1 LKARIFYLKSQQ
13 KLRRDIASSLR
24 RIFYADIEI
33 EDLIYDDE
41 NEAQIKR
48 VGRSYLELM
57 RASTASVDSS
67 FNIVEEYEERGYYW
81 YTDGKYMLRL
91 PRNLKTR
98 VFPAVA
104 IMDRMVMVPREI
116 HQAFEVPTDFAYI
129 FRPLDMHGVVLADF
143 ADRQTI
149 DNAMLRVAAQIRKEI
164 VSIARRHMSSQGMRG
179 PDLEELSRLL
189 DLETEFLEE
198 LTEEIIGPSHHLVT
212 EVTSKPLRLKQDS
225 RVTLSI
231 RNESADPLGTV
242 RVQIRAPSAVMEAPL
257 VEYLDFSSGKTKHRT
272 IEFVVQP
279 QATPFCPLEVLF
291 ILENASDDPLPPVA
305 LILDVTEN

>member
-1 LKARIFYLKSQQ
+1 LKAQIFYLKSQQ

-33 EDLIYDDE
+33 EDAMYDDE
-41 NEAQIKR
+41 NEAQIKK

-57 RASTASVDSS
+57 RASTVTVDGS
-67 FNIVEEYEERGYYW
+67 FTIVEEHEERGYYW

-91 PRNLKTR
+91 PKELKTR

-129 FRPLDMHGVVLADF
+129 FRPLDVRGVVLADF
-143 ADRQTI
+143 TDRQTI
-149 DNAMLRVAAQIRKEI
+149 DHAVLRVAAQIRKEI
-164 VSIARRHMSSQGMRG
+164 VSIARRHMSSQGMRS
-179 PDLEELSRLL
+179 PDLEELSQLL
-189 DLETEFLEE
+189 DLDTDFLEE

-212 EVTSKPLRLKQDS
+212 EVTSKSPRLKQDS
-225 RVTLSI
+225 PVTLSI

-242 RVQIRAPSAVMEAPL
+242 RVQIRAPSGVMEAPL
-257 VEYLDFSSGKTKHRT
+257 VDYLDFSPGKDKHRV

-279 QATPFCPLEVLF
+279 QAAPFCPLEVLF
-291 ILENASDDPLPPVA
+291 ILENVSDDPLPPVA
-305 LILDVTEN
+305 LILNVTEN